1 MAQHDTETM
10 TEDIQTTIREIR
22 SLEATIK
29 KATRMKESRFLK
41 LTHHWNDLKH
51 KHGLTLKKAAML
63 SGVSQH
69 TLVNTFY
76 GSRCQYFNAD
86 RWTHFFN
93 KLFSHIGKKQ
103 LATVEDEE

>member
-1 MAQHDTETM
+1 MHDEIT
-10 TEDIQTTIREIR
+10 TTIREIR

-29 KATRMKESRFLK
+29 KATRMKEARFLK

-51 KHGLTLKKAAML
+51 KHGLTLKKAATL

-69 TLVNTFY
+69 NLVNTFY
-76 GSRCQYFNAD
+76 GSRCGYFNAD

>member
-1 MAQHDTETM
+1 MHDE
-10 TEDIQTTIREIR
+10 IITTIREIR
-22 SLEATIK
+22 SLEAAIK
-29 KATRMKESRFLK
+29 KATRMKEARVLK

-51 KHGLTLKKAAML
+51 KHGLTLKKAATL

-86 RWTHFFN
+86 RWAHFFE
-93 KLFSHIGKKQ
+93 KIFSHVRKKS
-103 LATVEDEE
+103 LAVREDG